1 MTKPLQAVNWND
13 PNCKFYDNIYNKQA
27 QQFWLPTEI
36 PVSDD
41 KECWS
46 NLDAKTKEAYERIL
60 AGLTLLDTNQTSGIN
75 KVAEKSENMFIQS
88 LLALFGGFESIHARS
103 YSTIFQ
109 TLCTTERINELF
121 LWVEQVGELQNK
133 VQKIM
138 KEYNDKDSLYMSYV
152 ASLCLEGICFYSGFF
167 LPLYLAGQGKM
178 IHSGEIINLIL
189 RDEKLHTIACGR
201 FAQDL
206 MVNVKDSMK
215 DHYKKK
221 ALELISE
228 IYNLEMEYTELI
240 YGDLGLV
247 EEVETYVQFN
257 VNYALECLGFEP
269 MFNIEEKDVNAIVLN
284 GYSIETKTH
293 DFFSTRGNGYVVATN
308 VTKLTDEDFQFGL
321 EE

>member
-1 MTKPLQAVNWND
+1 MVKPLQAVNWND

-133 VQKIM
+133 VHKIM

-152 ASLCLEGICFYSGFF
+152 ASLCLEGVCFYSGFF

-206 MVNVKDSMK
+206 MLNVDDATKDY
-215 DHYKKK
+215 YKKK

-308 VTKLTDEDFQFGL
+308 VTKLTDEDFLF
-321 EE
+321 

>member
-133 VQKIM
+133 VHKIM
-138 KEYNDKDSLYMSYV
+138 KEYNDKDSLYMFYV

-206 MVNVKDSMK
+206 MVNVKDSTK

-308 VTKLTDEDFQFGL
+308 VTKLTDEDFLF
-321 EE
+321 

>member
-1 MTKPLQAVNWND
+1 MVKPLQAVNWND

-133 VQKIM
+133 VHKIM

-152 ASLCLEGICFYSGFF
+152 ASLCLEGVCFYSGFF

-206 MVNVKDSMK
+206 MLNVDDATKDY
-215 DHYKKK
+215 YKKK

-247 EEVETYVQFN
+247 EEVET
-257 VNYALECLGFEP
+257 
-269 MFNIEEKDVNAIVLN
+269 
-284 GYSIETKTH
+284 
-293 DFFSTRGNGYVVATN
+293 
-308 VTKLTDEDFQFGL
+308 
-321 EE
+321 

>member
-1 MTKPLQAVNWND
+1 MIKPLQAVNWND

-206 MVNVKDSMK
+206 MVNVKDSTK

-308 VTKLTDEDFQFGL
+308 VTKLTDEDFLF
-321 EE
+321 

>member
-206 MVNVKDSMK
+206 MVNVKDSTK

-308 VTKLTDEDFQFGL
+308 VTKLTDEDFLF
-321 EE
+321 

>member
-1 MTKPLQAVNWND
+1 MIKPLQAVNWND

-133 VQKIM
+133 VHKIM

-206 MVNVKDSMK
+206 MLNVDDATK

-308 VTKLTDEDFQFGL
+308 VTKLTDEDFLF
-321 EE
+321 

>member
-206 MVNVKDSMK
+206 MVNVKDSTK

-228 IYNLEMEYTELI
+228 IYNLETEYTELI

-308 VTKLTDEDFQFGL
+308 VTKLTDEDFLF
-321 EE
+321 

>member
-1 MTKPLQAVNWND
+1 MVKPLQAVNWND

-46 NLDAKTKEAYERIL
+46 NLDVKTKEAYERIL
-60 AGLTLLDTNQTSGIN
+60 VGLTLLDTNQTSGIN

-133 VQKIM
+133 VHKIM

-206 MVNVKDSMK
+206 MVNVKDSTK

-308 VTKLTDEDFQFGL
+308 VTKLTDEDFLF
-321 EE
+321 